1 MELSCLPAGFKIG
14 RERLHDWTQS
24 LVVTRERDDDGT
36 EVCICWV
43 GTFSLITTDGGGWWP
58 DEGAALGV
66 KPDGTTVTD
75 GNWRERLG
83 DLLEE
88 SEQPRPRWPLDLGLR
103 LARLLAQRA
112 TLLLP
117 AVDEA
122 FEIGGSLEHLDNTI
136 AATDYYPNLA
146 TDEGRVWV
154 VALGLLWLSEEER
167 RRPHAV
173 N

>member
-1 MELSCLPAGFKIG
+1 VDLLFLPSGFKVG

-24 LVVTRERDDDGT
+24 LVVTRERDDNGS

-43 GTFSLITTDGGGWWP
+43 GTFALITTDGGGWWP

-83 DLLEE
+83 DLVEE
-88 SEQPRPRWPLDLGLR
+88 SEQSRPRWPLDLGLL
-103 LARLLAQRA
+103 LARMLAQRA

-122 FEIGGSLEHLDNTI
+122 FEIGGSLEHLKNTI
-136 AATDYYPNLA
+136 ATAATDPNLL
-146 TDEGRVWV
+146 TEDGQVWV
-154 VALGLLWLSEEER
+154 LALGLLWLSEEER
-167 RRPHAV
+167 RRP
-173 N
+173 